1 MAVIRGEGAPSM
13 AKQPEKLGKYEI
25 VGKLGKGAMGE
36 VYKGHDPVLNR
47 HVAIKVIAESLDADS
62 ELVERF
68 RREARTAGKLNHPN
82 IITIYDFVEEEGN
95 LYIVM
100 ELLDGKDLKEVIKSG
115 SALTV
120 DQILGIMEQIADG
133 LGFAHDN
140 GMVHRDLK
148 PANLHITKKGQIK
161 ILDFGLVHEDSSD
174 MTKTGHVMGTP
185 NYMSPE
191 QVQGLPVDPRSDIF
205 SLGAV
210 FYELLTRKKPFSAES
225 MHATMFK
232 VVQGEREPLAKYTQL
247 PAPIVA
253 MIDRALDPNP
263 DGRFADG
270 NALREHLRAI
280 RKEASAGGGED
291 ATLTGVGKLDA
302 TILTPG
308 PDPGSHPS
316 HASGPSAPAPSA
328 RSVPARTTGASASGS
343 RGGTMRRR
351 EMTSHSMDA
360 ATASRPIGLYVGGAV
375 LVAAI
380 AGGLFYLSGG
390 PEREGPSVEEL
401 SQQLSASQQELM
413 LTSLAQRDY
422 SAALSQA
429 DTIIAGDPQNAEAL
443 RVQSEARRALDEI
456 DAAVTQARAALA
468 RGATSEAAEALGR
481 VLALDPSHP
490 LGVELNEQLNQ
501 HFQGQA
507 ESARAEMETARN
519 AAASAGA
526 SSRAEFSQADL
537 RRQDANADFNRGEY
551 TNAAQKYL
559 AARDQF
565 QQSGAAQRQAEGQR
579 RAQVERQATSRA
591 DARALFEKAQSD
603 WTRARNQS
611 ADAGVASQPAYQRA
625 MSEEA
630 SAKALESSGDLAGA
644 ARAYETA
651 TSYLE
656 AARRDYA
663 EAQSRQAAVAPP
675 PAPVSV
681 PVTSVAPVTSSAPS
695 RAQEENAIR
704 QTLATYER
712 ALESENLDLFRQAKP
727 NLTSDEA
734 KRLEN
739 SFESID
745 SHDVELTVQTVTI
758 QGDSATVAVTRRDII
773 VIRGRSQNGNSRAQI
788 FILQKTNG
796 SWVITE
802 IR

>member
-1 MAVIRGEGAPSM
+1 M
-13 AKQPEKLGKYEI
+13 AKQPEKLGKYDI

-62 ELVERF
+62 DLVERF
-68 RREARTAGKLNHPN
+68 RREARMAGKLNHPN

-100 ELLDGKDLKEVIKSG
+100 ELLDGKDLKDIIKSS

-148 PANLHITKKGQIK
+148 PANLHLTKKGQIK

-232 VVQGEREPLAKYTQL
+232 VVQGEREPLAQYTHL
-247 PAPIVA
+247 PSAVVS
-253 MIDRALDPNP
+253 MVDRALDPNP

-270 NALREHLRAI
+270 NALREHLRGI
-280 RKEASAGGGED
+280 RQEATAGAGAD
-291 ATLTGVGKLDA
+291 TTLTGIGKLDA
-302 TILTPG
+302 TILNPAE
-308 PDPGSHPS
+308 PGSHPS
-316 HASGPSAPAPSA
+316 DPSAPARSA
-328 RSVPARTTGASASGS
+328 RSVAARAGTGASPAGS
-343 RGGTMRRR
+343 MGGTMRRR
-351 EMTSHSMDA
+351 EMTSPSMGA
-360 ATASRPIGLYVGGAV
+360 SMPSRPIALYVGGAV

-390 PEREGPSVEEL
+390 PGREGPSVEEL

-413 LTSLAQRDY
+413 LTSLEQRDY
-422 SAALSQA
+422 AAALSQA
-429 DTIIAGDPQNAEAL
+429 DTVIADDPQNAEAL

-468 RGATSEAAEALGR
+468 RGASSEAAEALGR

-490 LGVELNEQLNQ
+490 LGAELNEQLNQ

-526 SSRAEFSQADL
+526 SARAEFSQADR
-537 RRQDANADFNRGEY
+537 RRQDASADFNRGEY

-565 QQSGAAQRQAEGQR
+565 QKSVAAHRQAEGQR
-579 RAQVERQATSRA
+579 RAQAERQAASQA
-591 DARALFEKAQSD
+591 DARSLFERAQSD
-603 WTRARNQS
+603 WTGARNRPT
-611 ADAGVASQPAYQRA
+611 DAGVTAQPAYQRA

-630 SAKALESSGDLAGA
+630 SAKGLESSGDLAGA

-675 PAPVSV
+675 PAPISV
-681 PVTSVAPVTSSAPS
+681 PATSVAPVTSSAPS
-695 RAQEENAIR
+695 RAQEENAVL

-712 ALESENLDLFRQAKP
+712 AIESENLDLFRQAKP
-727 NLTSDEA
+727 NLTSEEA
-734 KRLEN
+734 KRLTS
-739 SFESID
+739 SFEAID
-745 SHDVELTVQTVTI
+745 SHDVELAVQTVTI
-758 QGDSATVAVTRRDII
+758 QGDSATVAVTRRDVI
-773 VIRGRSQNGNSRAQI
+773 VIRGRSQNGNSRQQT
-788 FILQKTNG
+788 FVLQKTNG